1 MDQDEEEALKWIA
14 SIVLKYRKRRN
25 AVKLVFLMSLV
36 FVNIAF
42 ALAKVAHMIYSRGWL
57 DAW

>member
-14 SIVLKYRKRRN
+14 SIVLKYRKRGN
-25 AVKLVFLMSLV
+25 FLKLVFVMALV
-36 FVNIAF
+36 LVNVAF
-42 ALAKVAHMIYSRGWL
+42 ALAKLAHMIYSGGWL